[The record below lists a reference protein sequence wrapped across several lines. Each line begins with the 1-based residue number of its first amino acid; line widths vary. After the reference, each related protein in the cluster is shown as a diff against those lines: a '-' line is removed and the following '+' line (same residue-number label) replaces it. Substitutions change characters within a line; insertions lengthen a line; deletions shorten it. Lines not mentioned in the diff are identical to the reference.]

1 MVGALRGCA
10 DHASRYAVSMID
22 QSCGGSPFHPGERAI
37 QQRVGVR
44 DKMEAVGRRVLRNF
58 MPDQHREFFAM
69 LPFLVL
75 STVDDSGWPTASIVT
90 GAPGFASTPDATTLR
105 IRARPLPGD
114 AAGVNLKPGRDIGI
128 VGIDFATRRRNRAN
142 GIVTTVDDGGFDV
155 RVMQSFGNC
164 PKYIQARAW
173 RAATEDEQ
181 GPLEIEEGGDLGAAE
196 RAMIAAADTFFIAT
210 ALGHSDELGYGV
222 DASHRGGLPGF
233 VRVEGERTLSV
244 PDFSGNLY
252 FNTLGNLLLNPRS
265 GLLFIDFTTGA
276 TLQLAAEAEIV
287 WDGPEV
293 AAVAGAQRL
302 VRFHVARWRHVHSAL
317 PLRWHFRG
325 YSPFLE
331 RPA

>member
-1 MVGALRGCA
+1 
-10 DHASRYAVSMID
+10 VSITD
-22 QSCGGSPFHPGERAI
+22 RVRDGSPFHPGERAL
-37 QQRVGVR
+37 QERMGVR

-75 STVDDSGWPTASIVT
+75 GTVDDADWPTASIVT
-90 GAPGFASTPDATTLR
+90 GEPGFASTPDATTLR
-105 IRARPLPGD
+105 IRARPIAGD
-114 AAGVNLKPGRDIGI
+114 VASANLWPGRDIGI

-142 GIVTTVDDGGFDV
+142 GIVTSVDDGGFEV

-164 PKYIQARAW
+164 PKYIQERVW
-173 RAATEDEQ
+173 RVAAEDEQ
-181 GPLEIEEGGDLGAAE
+181 GPLEMEEGDALGAAE
-196 RAMIAAADTFFIAT
+196 RVMIGGADTFFIAS
-210 ALGHSDELGYGV
+210 ALGHSEELGYGV

-233 VRVEGERTLSV
+233 VRVEDERTLSA

-265 GLLFIDFTTGA
+265 GLLFIDFTSGGL
-276 TLQLAAEAEIV
+276 LQVWAEAEIV

-302 VRFHVARWRHVHSAL
+302 VLFHVARWRRLRNAL
-317 PLRWHFRG
+317 PLRWQFRG

-331 RPA
+331 RQA

>member
-1 MVGALRGCA
+1 M
-10 DHASRYAVSMID
+10 SMSD
-22 QSCGGSPFHPGERAI
+22 RVRDGSPFHPGERAL
-37 QQRVGVR
+37 QDRVGVR

-75 STVDDSGWPTASIVT
+75 GTVDVAGWPAASIVT
-90 GAPGFASTPDATTLR
+90 SAPGFASTPDATTLR
-105 IRARPLPGD
+105 IRAQPLPGD
-114 AAGVNLKPGRDIGI
+114 AAAANLRLGSDIGI
-128 VGIDFATRRRNRAN
+128 LGIDFQTRRRNRAN
-142 GIVTTVDDGGFDV
+142 GTITAIDGGGFDV

-173 RAATEDEQ
+173 RVARDDEQ
-181 GPLEIEEGGDLGAAE
+181 GPLEIAAGDALGEAE
-196 RAMIAAADTFFIAT
+196 RAMIAGADTFFIAS
-210 ALGHSDELGYGV
+210 ALGHGDEPGFGV

-233 VRVEGERTLSV
+233 VRVADERTLTV

-265 GLLFIDFTTGA
+265 GLLFIDFATGA
-276 TLQLAAEAEIV
+276 LLQVWAEAEIV

-302 VRFHVARWRHVHSAL
+302 VRFHLARWRRIANAL
-317 PLRWHFRG
+317 PLRWQFRG

-331 RPA
+331 RAG